1 MNYNVKDGSE
11 NNLKI
16 IDINVEEQPTGEISA
31 GAGVGTSGGTFT
43 VGLKENNWLESKTV
57 GFDLQVDESLYFKF
71 INQTMIFLEIQL
83 DILFQV

>member
-31 GAGVGTSGGTFT
+31 GAGV
-43 VGLKENNWLESKTV
+43 VRAVEHLL
-57 GFDLQVDESLYFKF
+57 
-71 INQTMIFLEIQL
+71 L
-83 DILFQV
+83 D